1 MYPHFVFLGHT
12 FFVFTFEKKTAER
25 TPKHEKRGVWWSE
38 TLFVVYVDGKPWN
51 DKFRVKFIK
60 LPKLGH

>member
-25 TPKHEKRGVWWSE
+25 TPKHEKRGGGDEVRLCLLCMWMVNHGMTSLE
-38 TLFVVYVDGKPWN
+38 
-51 DKFRVKFIK
+51 
-60 LPKLGH
+60 